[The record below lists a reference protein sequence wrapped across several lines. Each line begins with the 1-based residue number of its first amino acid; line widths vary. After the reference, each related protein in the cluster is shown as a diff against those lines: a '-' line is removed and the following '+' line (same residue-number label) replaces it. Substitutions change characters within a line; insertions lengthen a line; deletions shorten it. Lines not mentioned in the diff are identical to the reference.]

1 MAHSWP
7 LPGSFHLHFILF
19 PFIFGMRMRQGHRK
33 IAAWIACFAVLLSSL
48 APSISHA
55 LAATK
60 MLDLS
65 LVQSMAQAM
74 TSATNTAEAS
84 AAQLHEAQLHEL
96 CITNRDGVP
105 ASVLEPFSSAASTPH
120 SHGDANFH
128 FEHCPFC
135 FTHAG
140 SFGLATDTGLII
152 PQANGASILPE
163 LFYHSPAPLF
173 AWASPLPR
181 APPFFS

>member
-7 LPGSFHLHFILF
+7 LPGSFHHYIILF
-19 PFIFGMRMRQGHRK
+19 PFIFGKRKRQGHRK
-33 IAAWIACFAVLLSSL
+33 IDAWIACYAVLLSSL

-74 TSATNTAEAS
+74 TSATNSADAS

-105 ASVLEPFSSAASTPH
+105 ASEQKPKTTAATTPH
-120 SHGDANFH
+120 SH
-128 FEHCPFC
+128 
-135 FTHAG
+135 
-140 SFGLATDTGLII
+140 
-152 PQANGASILPE
+152 
-163 LFYHSPAPLF
+163 
-173 AWASPLPR
+173 
-181 APPFFS
+181 